1 MRVVHTNTE
10 LAEAISAARAQG
22 KRIGF
27 VPTMGALHAGHL
39 SLVELAA
46 RSAEFVVVSIFVNP
60 LQFAAN
66 EDFGK
71 YPRTLE
77 SDTEALAGTSADL
90 LYAPSAEEIYR
101 QADGRVDTS
110 ITHHAGR
117 AGNGFEGAVRP
128 GHFDG
133 MLTVVARLF
142 ELVKPDL
149 AVFGAKDAQQ
159 LFLVRELAK
168 QSFSGLEIVEAPIVR
183 EASGLAMSSRNRYL
197 SDRERSQ
204 AGSISTALRKAVQH
218 ADSGPAEALAAAKD
232 VLAQEP
238 TIRLDYL
245 ALVDKSTFELVPEDF
260 VGSALMLIAARVGD
274 TRLLDNQEIEFT

>member
-1 MRVVHTNTE
+1 MRVVHTNIG
-10 LAEAISAARAQG
+10 LAEAVAEARAQD

-46 RSAEFVVVSIFVNP
+46 RNAEFVVVSIFVNP

-71 YPRTLE
+71 YPRTLD
-77 SDTEALAGTSADL
+77 SDTEALAGTATDL
-90 LYAPSAEEIYR
+90 LYAPSADEVYR
-101 QADGRVDTS
+101 QPDGRIDTS

-117 AGNGFEGAVRP
+117 AGDAFEGAVRP

-142 ELVKPDL
+142 ELVKPDV

-159 LFLVRELAK
+159 LFLVRELAE
-168 QSFSGLEIVEAPIVR
+168 QNFPGLEIVEAPIVR
-183 EASGLAMSSRNRYL
+183 EVSGLAMSSRNRYL
-197 SDRERSQ
+197 SEQERIQ
-204 AGSISTALRKAVQH
+204 AGSISKALREASRH
-218 ADSGPAEALAAAKD
+218 AESGPVGALAAAED
-232 VLAQEP
+232 GLAQESA
-238 TIRLDYL
+238 IRLDYL
-245 ALVDKSTFELVPEDF
+245 ALVDKSTFEPVPDDF
-260 VGSALMLIAARVGD
+260 VGSALMLIAARVGS
-274 TRLLDNQEIEFT
+274 TRLLDNQEIEFR